1 MSRLTTSR
9 ARSSRRP
16 TLLAVLAAATSIVLV
31 GCGGTATEEAGAD
44 GSTIV
49 VLTPDQAS
57 QLSFDA
63 GFVGTTDN
71 FEVLEN
77 INATLIRKP
86 YVDGAQEGTLEQD
99 LFQFEGLLAEDYTVS
114 DDGLVYTFH
123 LREGVMSE
131 HGNELTADDVLWS
144 YQRKFGSPTSVTPY
158 VVAPALTDPDRQ
170 IEVVDDYTV
179 TFTVDRVGDG
189 FTLLAV
195 LADVTG
201 HIYDSDYLKEN
212 ATDDD
217 PWATEWST
225 GRSDFGYGAYR
236 VDSMTEGSEMVLVAN
251 PDYALGEP
259 EITRIIRRV
268 VADPGVRAT
277 TLRRGDADVALAMR
291 ASDQASLATD
301 ASVLVPDVEA
311 NNFMI
316 FSPVQNKAP
325 FDDVEVRRA
334 LAYAIPYEEIVEQT
348 YQGRATKTN
357 TFLPAGGEGYVGD
370 GLPEWTYDPEL
381 AAGMLADAG
390 YADGVSFTLSIASD
404 DPAMEDAATLIAS
417 YGQDAGFDVA
427 IEKLN
432 PAQFAEGYQTGK
444 FQAHLKTDSAI
455 SLSPPYELLL
465 YTTPGSSG
473 NLGQYESQRY
483 LDTVNAGIEAG
494 DALSP
499 EAGAFWNQAERI
511 WLGED
516 VANIFVAKIKPI
528 VALSSDISGW
538 ANRTDNCI
546 DYSVLSLGS

>member
-1 MSRLTTSR
+1 MTTNRPKARVRL
-9 ARSSRRP
+9 RRRL
-16 TLLAVLAAATSIVLV
+16 LLATTAALTAGSLVACATTGAEDASSD
-31 GCGGTATEEAGAD
+31 GT
-44 GSTIV
+44 TIT

-86 YVDGAQEGTLEQD
+86 YVEGDQAGTLEQN
-99 LFQFEGLLAEDYTVS
+99 LYEFEGLLAESYEVS

-158 VVAPALTDPDRQ
+158 VVAPAITDPDRQ
-170 IEVVDDYTV
+170 IAVVDDYTV
-179 TFTVDRVGDG
+179 TFTVDREGDG

-201 HIYDSDYLKEN
+201 HIYDSDYLKEH

-236 VDSMTEGSEMVLVAN
+236 VESVTEGSEMVLVAN

-259 EITRIIRRV
+259 EVTRIVRRV

-291 ASDQASLATD
+291 ATDQASLE
-301 ASVLVPDVEA
+301 SESSIIVPDAES
-311 NNFMI
+311 NNFMV

-334 LAYAIPYEEIVEQT
+334 MAYAIPYDEIVEQT
-348 YQGRATKTN
+348 YQGRATKQN
-357 TFLPAGGEGYVGD
+357 TFLQSGGEGGSGEPD
-370 GLPEWTYDPEL
+370 WTYDPEL
-381 AAGMLADAG
+381 AAEILADAG

-404 DPAMEDAATLIAS
+404 NPAMEDAATQMAS
-417 YGQDAGFDVA
+417 FAAEAGFDIE

-432 PAQFAEGYQTGK
+432 PAQFAEGYQTGT

-455 SLSPPYELLL
+455 SLAPPYELLL

-473 NLGQYESQRY
+473 NLGQYESQEF
-483 LDTVNAGIEAG
+483 LDTVNQGIEAG

-499 EAGAFWNQAERI
+499 EAAEYWNAAQDI
-511 WLGED
+511 WLAQD

-528 VALSSDISGW
+528 VALSSDLEGW

-546 DYSVLSLGS
+546 DYSVLTVAP